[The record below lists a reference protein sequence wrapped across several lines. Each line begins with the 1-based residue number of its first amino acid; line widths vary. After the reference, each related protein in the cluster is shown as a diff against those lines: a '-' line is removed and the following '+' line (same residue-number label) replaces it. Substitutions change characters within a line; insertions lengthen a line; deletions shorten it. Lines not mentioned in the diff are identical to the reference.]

1 MDNMKN
7 EKDIARLG
15 HSIEFVYPNCIV
27 NEMMEKF
34 LFVETR
40 HSISV
45 TKKHENE
52 ALWIKDEVLLNS
64 YIDFVRFVCDFVEN
78 EMPREVYHQCW
89 GNRIGE
95 TIDAITAMLEY
106 DGKSEAC
113 LPPGIY
119 IDGRPVDTVREY
131 KRLTKQEHKDLWNE

>member
-7 EKDIARLG
+7 EKDITGLG
-15 HSIEFVYPNCIV
+15 HSIKFVYPNCIV
-27 NEMMEKF
+27 NEMVEKF

-40 HSISV
+40 NSISV

-52 ALWIKDEVLLNS
+52 ALWIKDKVFLNS

-78 EMPREVYHQCW
+78 EMPREVYHRCW
-89 GNRIGE
+89 ANRIGE
-95 TIDAITAMLEY
+95 TIDTITTMLEY

-119 IDGRPVDTVREY
+119 IDGRPVNTVREY